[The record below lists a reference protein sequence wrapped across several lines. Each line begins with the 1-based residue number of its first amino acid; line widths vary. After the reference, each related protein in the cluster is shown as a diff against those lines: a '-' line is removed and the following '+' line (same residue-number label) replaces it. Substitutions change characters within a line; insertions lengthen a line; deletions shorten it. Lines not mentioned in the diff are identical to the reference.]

1 MYPAIIA
8 ICYSHTPNGWR
19 LGGIIPISIDE
30 IKDIEG
36 GQISFALSFFDFHY
50 QLTELIC
57 EYMYTSEIDSLKAMV
72 CCKDWLY
79 KYPTNE
85 STFDLKPD

>member
-1 MYPAIIA
+1 MVGAIM
-8 ICYSHTPNGWR
+8 S
-19 LGGIIPISIDE
+19 ISIDE

-57 EYMYTSEIDSLKAMV
+57 EYMFTSEIDSLLKPWF